1 MGRSKVSFTLS
12 LVAVVACLAFIVVP
26 RAQAGTPV
34 ITQSVEENNLV
45 TLFGNVRPEVN
56 PRYDRGPVP
65 DAVPMEH
72 MLLQLKRSPEQE
84 RELQNFIED
93 LHNPSSPRFHH
104 WLTARQFGQR
114 FGLAK
119 QDLDNV
125 TGWLESHGFQVNVV
139 YDSGVLID
147 FSGTAAEV
155 QQAFHTQIHQ
165 LDVAGEKHIAN
176 VSNPQIPAA
185 LAPAIAGVA
194 SLNDFQPQS
203 MYKSKA
209 DYTYAGQ
216 NGEVYAVVPSD
227 LATIYNM
234 NPLFKAGTSGQGQT
248 IVLIEDSDIY
258 STSDW
263 NTFRSVFGLS
273 SYASGSLE
281 QVHPAPSSG
290 PNNCIDPKAT
300 GDDFEATLDV
310 EYASAA
316 APSAAIELA
325 SCSSTST
332 WGGLI
337 ALQNILNGS
346 GIPPAIVSISYGG
359 CESLLGAAQ
368 NATFNAAYQQA
379 VTEGVSV
386 FVSSGDNGPGG
397 CTASY
402 YWSLFGIGVSGFSST
417 PYNVSVGGTDFGDTY
432 AGTSSTYW
440 SSTNNS
446 VYGSALSYVPEIP
459 WNDSCASSLLAS
471 IYGYSV
477 TYGDEG
483 FCDGSSTGQQFWDNT
498 AGSGGPSACASGQ
511 SAQPGVVGGT
521 CAGWP
526 KPSWQ
531 SLVGVPND
539 GVRDIPDVSLFAANG
554 LWSHYYPVCY
564 TDSVQGGAPCTGTPD
579 TWAGGGG
586 TSFAAPIMAGIQALV
601 NQKTGD
607 RQGNPNPVYYKL
619 AAKEY
624 GSSGNSACNSTLG
637 NQIASSCTFHD
648 VTLGDNDIDCQTY
661 DCYWPNE
668 SENTPTDP
676 TVGVLSTTSASFQ
689 PAYPATV
696 GWDFATGIG
705 TVNAANLV
713 NNWPKQSP
721 NFSLAVSPYNLN
733 LKQDASVASTVTT
746 VPQGGFSGSVNLSVS
761 GLPSGVTASFSP
773 SSATSTSTLTLIAT
787 NTATPATVTLTVTGT
802 SGKLTVSTPVTLTVI
817 QNQWFTLSATPSA
830 VTAPQGSAGT
840 ATIAI
845 TPVNGFSGNVAFSAS
860 GLPAGVTANF
870 SPNPAQNSSTVSFT
884 AAPKAK
890 PGTSTV
896 TITGVAAVP
905 TGTATAST
913 TITLTVT
920 PLGTFTI
927 AAKPTKLSIARGSSG
942 TTTITIASKNA
953 FDQNVTLYA
962 SGLPKGVSATFSEN
976 PAAST
981 STLTLT
987 ASPTAELGN
996 LYIAITGIY
1005 GTLSQEVFLTLDVT
1019 K

>member
-1 MGRSKVSFTLS
+1 
-12 LVAVVACLAFIVVP
+12 
-26 RAQAGTPV
+26 
-34 ITQSVEENNLV
+34 
-45 TLFGNVRPEVN
+45 
-56 PRYDRGPVP
+56 
-65 DAVPMEH
+65 
-72 MLLQLKRSPEQE
+72 
-84 RELQNFIED
+84 
-93 LHNPSSPRFHH
+93 
-104 WLTARQFGQR
+104 
-114 FGLAK
+114 
-119 QDLDNV
+119 
-125 TGWLESHGFQVNVV
+125 
-139 YDSGVLID
+139 
-147 FSGTAAEV
+147 
-155 QQAFHTQIHQ
+155 
-165 LDVAGEKHIAN
+165 
-176 VSNPQIPAA
+176 
-185 LAPAIAGVA
+185 
-194 SLNDFQPQS
+194 
-203 MYKSKA
+203 YKSKA
-209 DYTYAGQ
+209 DFTYAGK

-273 SYASGSLE
+273 SYTSGSLQ
-281 QVHPAPSSG
+281 QVHPAPPSG

-332 WGGLI
+332 WGGFI
-337 ALQNILNGS
+337 ALQNLLNGS
-346 GIPPAIVSISYGG
+346 SVPPAIVSISYGG
-359 CESLLGAAQ
+359 CEALLGAAQ
-368 NATFNAAYQQA
+368 DGAFNAAYEQA
-379 VTEGVSV
+379 VTEGASV
-386 FVSSGDNGPGG
+386 FVSAGDNGPGG

-402 YWSLFGIGVSGFSST
+402 YWSVFGIGVSGFSST

-432 AGTSSTYW
+432 AGTNSTYW

-477 TYGDEG
+477 TYGDQG
-483 FCDGSSTGQQFWDNT
+483 FCDGSSTGALYWDNT
-498 AGSGGPSACASGQ
+498 AASGGPSACASGQ
-511 SAQPGVVGGT
+511 PAEPGVVSGT

-526 KPSWQ
+526 KPTWQ

-539 GVRDIPDVSLFAANG
+539 GFRDIPDVSLFAANG

-564 TDSVQGGAPCTGTPD
+564 TDSLWGGVPCTGTPD
-579 TWAGGGG
+579 TWSGAGG
-586 TSFAAPIMAGIQALV
+586 TSFASPIMAGIQALV

-607 RQGNPNPVYYKL
+607 RQGNPNPVYYSL

-624 GSSGNSACNSTLG
+624 GTSGNSACNSTLG
-637 NQIASSCTFHD
+637 NQVASSCTFQD
-648 VTLGDNDIDCQTY
+648 VTLGDNNIDCQTY
-661 DCYWPNE
+661 DCYWPNASE
-668 SENTPTDP
+668 STPTDP

-705 TVNAANLV
+705 SVNAANLV
-713 NNWPKQSP
+713 NNWPASSP
-721 NFSLAVSPYNLN
+721 SFTLAVSPYNVS
-733 LKQDASVASTVTT
+733 LKQDTSVTSTVTI
-746 VPQGGFSGSVNLSVS
+746 VPQGHFSGSVNLLIS

-773 SSATSTSTLTLIAT
+773 SAATSTSTLTLNAA
-787 NTATPATVTLTVTGT
+787 NTATPGTVTLTVTGT
-802 SGKLTVSTPVTLTVI
+802 SGKLTTSTSVTLTVI
-817 QNQWFTLSATPSA
+817 QNERFTLSAAPSA
-830 VTAPQGSAGT
+830 VTAPQGATTTT
-840 ATIAI
+840 AVTIA
-845 TPVNGFSGNVAFSAS
+845 PVNGFSGSVAYTAS
-860 GLPAGVTANF
+860 GLPKGVTAIF
-870 SPNPAQNSSTVSFT
+870 SPNPATTSSTVSFT
-884 AAPKAK
+884 AAQTAK

-896 TITGVAAVP
+896 TITGIAAVP

-913 TITLTVT
+913 TIMLTVT

-927 AAKPTKLSIARGSSG
+927 ATMPKKLSISLGSSG
-942 TTTITIASKNA
+942 TETITIASKNT
-953 FDQNVTLYA
+953 FDQNVNLYA
-962 SGLPKGVSATFSEN
+962 TGLPKGVTASFSQN

-987 ASPTAELGN
+987 VSPSAKTGTSE
-996 LYIAITGIY
+996 IAITGIF
-1005 GTLSQEVFLTLDVT
+1005 GTLSREVIITLDVT